1 MGHRVIFITDA
12 KPAQTINA
20 DETLYCNIESAY
32 RPNWRDGHVW
42 LQVDRGVALDIG
54 LAFRKLDVDP
64 DLVVVHDLHSYLGAV
79 AEVDEGIFIQH
90 ESDVLTPG
98 ARYSFLS
105 DEYLSEQINITAT
118 TSWRVGM
125 TVHSTNIK
133 PRRPVYTPVPFV
145 PVKSVVEKT
154 RGLLYI
160 GDATERKGAR
170 EFMAMARAL
179 GVTPTVITHEPD
191 ALIFADAEVHTFGL
205 DQRAAM
211 YELMAQ
217 HSVAYIPSRNECPG
231 IAALECLQ
239 FMPVVLDGEYAWT
252 QYLDDAGAVRPTGA
266 GILATI
272 DNLLK
277 STTPYNPQLLDT
289 WSRNSQ
295 QFWRNLST

>member
-1 MGHRVIFITDA
+1 MGNRVIFITDA
-12 KPAQTINA
+12 KPAQQINS
-20 DETLYCNIESAY
+20 DETLYCNILSAY
-32 RPNWRDGHVW
+32 KPNWRDGHVW

-54 LAFRKLDVDP
+54 LAFRKLDVEP

-105 DEYLSEQINITAT
+105 DEYLDEQVNITET
-118 TSWRVGM
+118 TNWRVGM
-125 TVHSTNIK
+125 TVFTTNIK
-133 PRRPVYTPVPFV
+133 PQRPVYTPVPFV
-145 PVKSVVEKT
+145 PVKSRVEKT

-191 ALIFADAEVHTFGL
+191 ALLFAGADVHTFGL
-205 DQRAAM
+205 DQRVEM
-211 YELMAQ
+211 YALMSQ
-217 HSVAYIPSRNECPG
+217 HKVAYIPSKNECPG
-231 IAALECLQ
+231 LAALECLQ

-252 QYLDDAGAVRPTGA
+252 HYLDGAGAVRPTGA
-266 GILATI
+266 EILATI
-272 DNLLK
+272 DGLLK
-277 STTPYNPQLLDT
+277 STQAYNPRLLDM
-289 WSRNSQ
+289 WARNSQ
-295 QFWRNLST
+295 QFWRNLTA